1 MTMIAV
7 SPKMQTLIQRS
18 VKHQGTRAMTVLSKQ
33 SGEEYKKLVRLTL
46 PDRKEQM
53 SDKKRS
59 VSVWTNSWCLFD
71 IFRITMLA

>member
-18 VKHQGTRAMTVLSKQ
+18 VKLQGTRAMTVLSKQ

-46 PDRKEQM
+46 PDREEQM

-59 VSVWTNSWCLFD
+59 VSVHGLTPGCF
-71 IFRITMLA
+71 